1 MSDKD
6 LPKFTEIHNLSV
18 SVKPTKPLSR
28 SLQVDG
34 KEEANGLEF
43 PVNNEESILDKL
55 SDGMK
60 KINDVE
66 NDGYQRRNIGCD
78 DSQTSDV
85 TQRCKLKIQQRD
97 NGNSV
102 AGKSETNAQD

>member
-1 MSDKD
+1 M
-6 LPKFTEIHNLSV
+6 
-18 SVKPTKPLSR
+18 SVKSTKPLSR
-28 SLQVDG
+28 SLQVDD
-34 KEEANGLEF
+34 KEDENRLEF

-55 SDGMK
+55 SDGIK
-60 KINDVE
+60 KIDDVE
-66 NDGYQRRNIGCD
+66 NNGYQRRNVGCD